1 MSLDDQLEK
10 IRQMAATRVPEE
22 QRAVMGAATRDLR
35 DSGILDGTI
44 KVGDGL
50 PAFALDDVHGQTVV
64 STELLARGPVVLTVF
79 RGVW

>member
-22 QRAVMGAATRDLR
+22 QRAVMGGATRDLR
-35 DSGILDGTI
+35 ATGILDLTI
-44 KVGDGL
+44 KVGEAL
-50 PAFALDDVHGQTVV
+50 PAFALDDVHGQPVV
-64 STELLARGPVVLTVF
+64 STELLARGPAVLTVF